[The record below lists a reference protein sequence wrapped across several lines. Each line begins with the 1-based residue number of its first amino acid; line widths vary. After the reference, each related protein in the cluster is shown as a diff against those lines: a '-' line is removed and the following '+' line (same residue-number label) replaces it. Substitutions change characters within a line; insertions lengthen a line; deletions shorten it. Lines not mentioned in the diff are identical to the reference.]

1 MKVAFYVIG
10 GLIVLS
16 GDIWVLQG
24 INILPGSFIT
34 GDPQWAVNGVIA
46 IAVGSAIIYLVR
58 RMK

>member
-16 GDIWVLQG
+16 GGIWVLQG
-24 INILPGSFIT
+24 INILPGSFMT
-34 GDPQWAVNGVIA
+34 SDPQWAINGVIA
-46 IAVGSAIIYLVR
+46 ITVGSAIIYLVR